1 MISFSAFV
9 LAVTLATLPL
19 KQLVNFYMYLA
30 SGLLLLFAYM
40 LSEAFLESEK
50 ITERAIDTIIVITD
64 KSLWSRIVL
73 HLVIQCII
81 AAMISYLLE
90 IKNWTKFIF
99 LIFTFPLVGHVLG
112 FPLSVLEAVH
122 NFSITFLIVIFAFNN
137 LGVILDIAKEGINSV
152 LAAGGQ
158 FGWIPTVLTFWHTV
172 LLPVQLLIFWFSLFG
187 VQIYVYWYSE
197 KSNIM
202 QEGWII
208 VVLASMGECCATP
221 VSLFALCVTIS
232 YVSYYILTLTKLY
245 LQGWNGLLHDND
257 MMRGWTEGFTMLLIA
272 VQTGLLDLK
281 PLQRAFLMSILLFIV
296 VSSLIESMYE
306 IADPVLLGLS
316 ASHNKNICKHLRAI
330 GLCTFLWMFPLFMAY
345 WICQYFDLDFWLLVI
360 ISSCLLT
367 SVQVI
372 GSLVIYALFMYD
384 AMRSEPWE
392 VLDDVIYYT
401 RSTVRVL
408 EFVVAVFVVC
418 YGLKET
424 LLGEWSWINS
434 SILIIHCYFNVWQ
447 RLTSGWKVF
456 LLRRE
461 AVKKLQ
467 SLPIA
472 TEEQLETYNDV
483 CSICYQTMTSARIT
497 YCGHY
502 FHAFCLRKWL
512 YVKDVCPMCHKKIH
526 KSDAEENVNATDDSE
541 NQNLNMQGGN
551 TGEINHD
558 NNESDN
564 DDSESSD
571 NDNTGS
577 EDNESDNDL

>member
-1 MISFSAFV
+1 MGFSC
-9 LAVTLATLPL
+9 
-19 KQLVNFYMYLA
+19 YLHT
-30 SGLLLLFAYM
+30 F

-50 ITERAIDTIIVITD
+50 ITERAISTVSVITE
-64 KSLWSRIVL
+64 KSFLARIVL
-73 HLVIQCII
+73 HLAVHCFI
-81 AAMISYLLE
+81 AAVISYLLE

-99 LIFTFPLVGHVLG
+99 LIFTVPLIGHVLG
-112 FPLSVLEAVH
+112 IPLSQLEAVH
-122 NFSITFLIVIFAFNN
+122 NFAAIFVSLLMIIFAFNN
-137 LGVILDIAKEGINSV
+137 LGVILDIAKDGINSV

-187 VQIYVYWYSE
+187 IQIYVYLYSE

-208 VVLASMGECCATP
+208 VVLASIGECCATP

-257 MMRGWTEGFTMLLIA
+257 MRGWTEGFTMLLIA

-306 IADPVLLGLS
+306 IVDPVLLGLS
-316 ASHNKNICKHLRAI
+316 ASHNKNIFKHVRAI
-330 GLCTFLWMFPLFMAY
+330 ALCTFLWMFPLFMAY

-447 RLTSGWKVF
+447 RLQSGWKSF

-461 AVKKLQ
+461 AVKKLL

-472 TEEQLETYNDV
+472 TAEQLESYNDV

-526 KSDAEENVNATDDSE
+526 KSDAEENTNATDHTD
-541 NQNLNMQGGN
+541 NQNQNIQR
-551 TGEINHD
+551 EINHD
-558 NNESDN
+558 DNESDN
-564 DDSESSD
+564 DESESSD

-577 EDNESDNDL
+577 EDNGSDNDS